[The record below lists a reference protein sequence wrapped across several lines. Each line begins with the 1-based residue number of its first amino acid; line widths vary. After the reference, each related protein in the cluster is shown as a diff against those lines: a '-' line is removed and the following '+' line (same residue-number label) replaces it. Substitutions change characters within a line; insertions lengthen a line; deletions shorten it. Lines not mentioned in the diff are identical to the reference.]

1 MTATPPAAAISR
13 ALALPEAGVNAVL
26 QLLSEGNTLP
36 FIARYRKEATGG
48 LDEVAIEG
56 IQAESARLKALDDRR
71 QTILTAIEEQGK
83 LSAAL
88 RQRIAQATD
97 KATLEDLYQPF
108 KRKRKTRA
116 SVARERGLE
125 PLARQIRAQGRGGS
139 PAKEARRFVRSEVA
153 TPEDALQGA
162 RDIVAEEL
170 AEAAPVRALA
180 RQLCRRHGRMASAP
194 KRGMKAEELGTFRDY
209 AEHAEPLGR
218 IPSHRYLAM
227 CRGEEQGKLRVFLD
241 IEAENLASAVKDRC
255 GYQRHSP
262 WAGELRTALIDSVK
276 RLLLPSLERE
286 LRAELRERAEEEA
299 AAVFARNLEDL
310 LMAAPFGQRPVLAI
324 DPGFRT
330 GCKVVALS
338 ATGAFLGS
346 TVIQPHRS
354 KGTEREA
361 QRFLGFLSAHPSDA
375 VAIGTGTAGRETQ
388 AWVRERLRGRENA
401 PLIVMVNESGAS
413 IYSASPAA
421 RAEFPDLDLT
431 LRGAISIGRRLQDPL
446 AELVK
451 IDPAALGIGQYQHD
465 IRPSR
470 LEQAVASTVSRCVN
484 RVGVELNTASAALLE
499 HVAGIGP
506 ALARRIVD
514 HREQQG
520 PFRSRAQLRDVKGL
534 GARTFEQCAGFLRIR
549 DAAHPLDASAVHPE
563 RYALVA
569 RIAAELGCALP
580 ALIGNDALIEQITPA
595 RYPEAGAPTLADIR
609 SELLRPGRDP
619 RAAFRAPRFRD
630 DLHSIED
637 LARGM
642 ELEGVVTNVTAFGA
656 FVDLGVHCDG
666 LIHKSQLSRRRVRD
680 PLSLVGVGAVVQ
692 VEVVE
697 IDLQRQR
704 IGLRRIEE

>member
-1 MTATPPAAAISR
+1 MTATAPAISR
-13 ALALPEAGVNAVL
+13 ALSLPEAGVHAVL
-26 QLLSEGNTLP
+26 RLLSEGNTLP

-48 LDEVAIEG
+48 LDEVAIERV
-56 IQAESARLKALDDRR
+56 QAESARLKALDDRR
-71 QTILTAIEEQGK
+71 QTILSAIEEQGK
-83 LSAAL
+83 LTAAL
-88 RQRIAQATD
+88 RQRLQQARD

-116 SVARERGLE
+116 SVARERGLA
-125 PLARQIRAQGRGGS
+125 PLARQIRAQGRSGS
-139 PAKEARRFVRSEVA
+139 PTREAQRFVGGEVGSVA
-153 TPEDALQGA
+153 DALQGA

-170 AEAAPVRALA
+170 AESAPVRALA
-180 RQLCRRHGRMASAP
+180 RQLTRRHGRIASAP
-194 KRGMKAEELGTFRDY
+194 KRGVKVEDLGTFRDY

-227 CRGEEQGKLRVFLD
+227 CRGEEQGKLRVFVD
-241 IEAENLASAVKDRC
+241 IDPERMASAVKDPC
-255 GYQRHSP
+255 GYQRSSP
-262 WAGELRTALIDSVK
+262 WAGELRSALIDSVK

-286 LRAELRERAEEEA
+286 LRSKLRERAEEEA
-299 AAVFARNLEDL
+299 AAVFERNLEDL
-310 LMAAPFGQRPVLAI
+310 LMAAPFGPRPVLAV

-346 TVIQPHRS
+346 TVIHPHRGKS
-354 KGTEREA
+354 TERES
-361 QRFLGFLSAHPSDA
+361 QRFLGFLTAHPSDA

-388 AWVRERLRGRENA
+388 TWVRECLRGHDSA

-413 IYSASPAA
+413 IYSASPVA

-465 IRPSR
+465 ITASR
-470 LEQAVASTVSRCVN
+470 LERAVASTVSRCVN

-506 ALARRIVD
+506 ALARHIVA
-514 HREQQG
+514 HREHHG
-520 PFRSRAQLRDVKGL
+520 PFRSRDQLLSVKGL

-549 DAAHPLDASAVHPE
+549 GAAHPLDASAVHPE
-563 RYALVA
+563 RYPLVA
-569 RIAAELGCALP
+569 RVAQDLDCTVA
-580 ALIGNDALIEQITPA
+580 ALIGNAELIEQITPA
-595 RYPEAGAPTLADIR
+595 RYPEAGGPTLADIR
-609 SELLRPGRDP
+609 AELHRPGRDP
-619 RAAFRAPRFRD
+619 RAEFRAPRFRD

-642 ELEGVVTNVTAFGA
+642 QLEGVVTNVTAFGA

-666 LIHKSQLSRRRVRD
+666 LIHKSQLSRRRMRD
-680 PLSLVGVGAVVQ
+680 PLSLVGVGAVVR